1 MKALISG
8 LLNIET
14 TIKIREFPIEYA
26 PIDFPFFGIKS
37 GVSGVAF
44 NIAKALRTLNNDV
57 KISSFVGG
65 DFEGK
70 RVLETL
76 SADGIDTESIRAELR
91 ETPVSAVLY
100 DDSGRRRIY
109 CDLKDIQEQTTEL
122 SQIADSVSECDVAI
136 LCNINFNRGLL
147 REVKRLGKPI
157 ATDVHV
163 LGDINDEFNRDFME
177 YADILFLSDENLPC
191 EPEKFILRLKGAYPP
206 KIIVIGCGD
215 KGAVMYERESD
226 SMYKLKAV
234 NIGGVVN
241 TVGAGD
247 ALFSAFLSFFC
258 GGFSAIESLCRAEIF
273 AALKIRHNGASV
285 GFPNAA
291 EVGEIYRDI
300 GMSIVEQ

>member
-14 TIKIREFPIEYA
+14 TVKIREFPIEYA
-26 PIDFPFFGIKS
+26 PVDFPFFGIKS

-44 NIAKALRTLNNDV
+44 NIARALRTLDNDV
-57 KISSFVGG
+57 KISSFVGE

-76 SADGIDTESIRAELR
+76 AADEIGTGLIRSELR

-109 CDLKDIQEQTTEL
+109 CDLKDIQEQTVNI
-122 SQIADSVSECDVAI
+122 SQIEDAVSECDVAI

-147 REVKRLGKPI
+147 REVKLLGKPI

-177 YADILFLSDENLPC
+177 CADILFLSDERLPC
-191 EPEKFILRLKGAYPP
+191 GAESFIRQLKDSYPP

-226 SMYKLKAV
+226 SVYKLSAA

-247 ALFSAFLSFFC
+247 ALFSAFLNFYY
-258 GGFSAIESLCRAEIF
+258 GGFSAIESLCRAEVF

-291 EVGEIYRDI
+291 EVEEVYRDCGI
-300 GMSIVEQ
+300 SITQA

>member
-14 TIKIREFPIEYA
+14 TIKISEFPIEYA

-44 NIAKALRTLNNDV
+44 NIAKALRTLGNDV

-65 DFEGK
+65 DFEG
-70 RVLETL
+70 RRILEAL
-76 SADGIDTESIRAELR
+76 SADGIDTGLIRAELR

-100 DDSGRRRIY
+100 DDSGKRRIY
-109 CDLKDIQEQTTEL
+109 CDLKDIQEQTVDI

-177 YADILFLSDENLPC
+177 CADILFLSDENLPC
-191 EPEKFILRLKGAYPP
+191 AAEEFILRLKDAYPP

-226 SMYKLKAV
+226 RVYRLEAV
-234 NIGGVVN
+234 NIGSVVN

-291 EVGEIYRDI
+291 EVEEIYRDI
-300 GMSIVEQ
+300 GTSIVYE

>member
-37 GVSGVAF
+37 RVSGVAF
-44 NIAKALRTLNNDV
+44 NIARALRTLGNDV

-65 DFEGK
+65 DFEG
-70 RVLETL
+70 RRILEAL
-76 SADGIDTESIRAELR
+76 SADGIDTGLIRAELR

-191 EPEKFILRLKGAYPP
+191 EPEKFILRLKDAYPP

-226 SMYKLKAV
+226 RVYRLEAV

-247 ALFSAFLSFFC
+247 ALFSSFLSFYL

-291 EVGEIYRDI
+291 EVEEIYRDC
-300 GMSIVEQ
+300 GTSIVYE

>member
-14 TIKIREFPIEYA
+14 TIKIREFPIEYS

-44 NIAKALRTLNNDV
+44 NIAKALRTLENDV
-57 KISSFVGG
+57 KISSFVGD
-65 DFEGK
+65 DFEG
-70 RVLETL
+70 RHVLETL
-76 SADGIDTESIRAELR
+76 AADGIDTELIRAELR

-100 DDSGRRRIY
+100 DDSGKRRIY

-122 SQIADSVSECDVAI
+122 SQIADAVFECDAVI

-147 REVKRLGKPI
+147 REVKRLGKLI

-163 LGDINDEFNRDFME
+163 LGDIKDEFNRDFME
-177 YADILFLSDENLPC
+177 CADILFLSDENLPC
-191 EPEKFILRLKGAYPP
+191 EPEKFILHLKDSYPP
-206 KIIVIGCGD
+206 KIIVIGCGS

-226 SMYKLKAV
+226 SVYKLKAV

-247 ALFSAFLSFFC
+247 ALFSAFLSFYF

-273 AALKIRHNGASV
+273 AALKIRHNGAAV
-285 GFPNAA
+285 GFPSAA
-291 EVGEIYRDI
+291 EVEEIYRDI

>member
-1 MKALISG
+1 MKSLVSG
-8 LLNIET
+8 LLNVET
-14 TIKIREFPIEYA
+14 TVKIREFPIKYA
-26 PIDFPFFGIKS
+26 PIDFPFFGIRS

-44 NIAKALRTLNNDV
+44 NIARALLSLDNNV
-57 KISSFVGG
+57 RVSSFVGN

-70 RVLETL
+70 RVMETL
-76 SADGIDTESIRAELR
+76 AADGIDAGLIRAELR

-100 DDSGRRRIY
+100 DESGRRRIY
-109 CDLKDIQEQTTEL
+109 CDLKDIQEQTMEI
-122 SQIADSVSECDVAI
+122 SRIADAVAECDVAV

-177 YADILFLSDENLPC
+177 CADILFLSDERLPC
-191 EPEKFILRLKGAYPP
+191 AAEEFILRLKDAYPP
-206 KIIVIGCGD
+206 KIIVIGCGE
-215 KGAVMYERESD
+215 KGAMMYERES
-226 SMYKLKAV
+226 SCVYKLNAA

-247 ALFSAFLSFFC
+247 ALFSAFLSFYF
-258 GGFSAIESLCRAEIF
+258 GGFSALDALCRAEIF

-285 GFPNAA
+285 GFPNIA
-291 EVGEIYRDI
+291 EVEEIYRDFKS
-300 GMSIVEQ
+300 SIVS